1 MIGRTFLHYKILEKI
16 SEGGMSSFS
25 KKYNKLILLAGGVVY
40 KALDTKL
47 NWEVAIK
54 FLTHR
59 IAPSEEERQRF
70 KIEAQAAA
78 ALNHPNIATIYA
90 VEEVDGET
98 RLALLVKEHKIKTAQ
113 EETNIIIDRVRNH
126 AKDRPQMEDVTLVFI
141 KRIETWQNTIILLLK
156 IISN

>member
-1 MIGRTFLHYKILEKI
+1 MISKTILHYKILEKI
-16 SEGGMSSFS
+16 GEGGMSSFS
-25 KKYNKLILLAGGVVY
+25 KKYNKLIPLAGGVVY

-47 NWEVAIK
+47 NREVAIK

-59 IAPSEEERQRF
+59 TAPSKEQRQRF

-141 KRIETWQNTIILLLK
+141 KRIET
-156 IISN
+156 